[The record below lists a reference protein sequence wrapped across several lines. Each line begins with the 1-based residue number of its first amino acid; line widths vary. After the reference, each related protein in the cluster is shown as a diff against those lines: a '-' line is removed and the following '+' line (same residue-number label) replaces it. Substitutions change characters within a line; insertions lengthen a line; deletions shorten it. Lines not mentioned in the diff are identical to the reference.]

1 MITSRPMP
9 FAPASIPPTVLGFTS
24 PTSSTALMVP
34 VLGLYILTEG
44 LVLIVTGKETLQ
56 AIQLRVVALRE
67 LGFPRLTETLPGVT
81 SIP

>member
-1 MITSRPMP
+1 MP
-9 FAPASIPPTVLGFTS
+9 FAPASIPLTVLGFTS
-24 PTSSTALMVP
+24 PVSSTVLMAP

-56 AIQLRVVALRE
+56 AIQARVVALRE
-67 LGFPRLTETLPGVT
+67 LGFPRLAEALPGVT